1 MVRFSVIEID
11 NDADRHVGESA
22 FGEKLT
28 DSCDVA
34 VFLLRLSRYTGVQ
47 KKRGLGWVNTSMS
60 AQFSCPCGM
69 MHTVWL
75 VFTQPFA
82 MVIHFSVEG
91 TEDR

>member
-1 MVRFSVIEID
+1 MVRFSSVVVD

-47 KKRGLGWVNTSMS
+47 KKRGLGWVNTSTS
-60 AQFSCPCGM
+60 AQFSCPCDV
-69 MHTVWL
+69 MHTVWYSRNL
-75 VFTQPFA
+75 FCNGDTLQ
-82 MVIHFSVEG
+82 
-91 TEDR
+91 